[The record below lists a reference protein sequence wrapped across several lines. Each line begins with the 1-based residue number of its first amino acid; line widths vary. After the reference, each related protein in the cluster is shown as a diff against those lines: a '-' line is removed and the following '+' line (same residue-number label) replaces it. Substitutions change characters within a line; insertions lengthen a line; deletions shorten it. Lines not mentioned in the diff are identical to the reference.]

1 MELGYETVKNT
12 CHNEESITEASVAL
26 EEGIITTQKLELE
39 MTKQV

>member
-12 CHNEESITEASVAL
+12 CHNEESITKASVPL